1 MAKLNETVLVIKV
14 SELLR
19 DDQTAQ
25 PVFSQETLEQI
36 QIVLEELAG
45 PGKLVELN
53 DTAANKGIT
62 NDSALT

>member
-19 DDQTAQ
+19 DDETAQ
-25 PVFSQETLEQI
+25 PVFSQETVEQI

-45 PGKLVELN
+45 PGKLVEL
-53 DTAANKGIT
+53 TTTKQQEIT
-62 NDSALT
+62 HDSATT

>member
-25 PVFSQETLEQI
+25 PVFSQETIEQI

-62 NDSALT
+62 NDPTLT

>member
-25 PVFSQETLEQI
+25 PVFSQETVEQI

-62 NDSALT
+62 NDPTLT

>member
-19 DDQTAQ
+19 DEATAQ
-25 PVFSQETLEQI
+25 PVFSQETVEQI

-45 PGKLVELN
+45 PGKLVEL
-53 DTAANKGIT
+53 TTTKQQEIT
-62 NDSALT
+62 HDSATT

>member
-25 PVFSQETLEQI
+25 PVFSQETVEQI

>member
-25 PVFSQETLEQI
+25 PVFSQETIEQI

>member
-25 PVFSQETLEQI
+25 PVFSQETIEQI

-53 DTAANKGIT
+53 DTAANKGIA

>member
-19 DDQTAQ
+19 DEATAQ
-25 PVFSQETLEQI
+25 PVFSQETVEQI

-45 PGKLVELN
+45 PGKLVEL
-53 DTAANKGIT
+53 TATKQQENT
-62 NDSALT
+62 HDSTTT

>member
-25 PVFSQETLEQI
+25 PVFSQETVEQI

-62 NDSALT
+62 NDPALT

>member
-19 DDQTAQ
+19 DEATAH
-25 PVFSQETLEQI
+25 PVFSQETVEQI

-45 PGKLVELN
+45 PGKLVELTTTKRQEEN
-53 DTAANKGIT
+53 TH
-62 NDSALT
+62 DSATT

>member
-19 DDQTAQ
+19 DDETAQ
-25 PVFSQETLEQI
+25 PVFSQETVEQI

-62 NDSALT
+62 NDPTLT

>member
-19 DDQTAQ
+19 DDESAQ
-25 PVFSQETLEQI
+25 PVFSQETVEQI

-62 NDSALT
+62 NDPALT

>member
-62 NDSALT
+62 NDPTLT

>member
-19 DDQTAQ
+19 EDQTAQ
-25 PVFSQETLEQI
+25 PVFSQETVEQI